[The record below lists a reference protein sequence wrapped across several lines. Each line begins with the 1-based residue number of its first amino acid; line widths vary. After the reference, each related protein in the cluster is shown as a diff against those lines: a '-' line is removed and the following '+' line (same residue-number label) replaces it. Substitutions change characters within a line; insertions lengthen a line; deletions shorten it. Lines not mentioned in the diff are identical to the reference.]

1 MMAPQQAAVA
11 LITGAASI
19 GVQLPVNVVVISLV
33 QMLAVAVEEEE
44 EEEKDSTARLKDN
57 GL

>member
-19 GVQLPVNVVVISLV
+19 GGARPVYVVVIGLV
-33 QMLAVAVEEEE
+33 QVLAVAVEEEE
-44 EEEKDSTARLKDN
+44 EEEKDSTASLKDN
-57 GL
+57 GP